1 MCGQKEGLDD
11 GLGVLACQVIGAG
24 PSDQSE
30 VVLTMG
36 KDGEGWRQLLW
47 ASLYL
52 KNPFWVFGPS

>member
-1 MCGQKEGLDD
+1 MGWVYWPVRSSEL
-11 GLGVLACQVIGAG
+11 G